1 MTRQQERALRDA
13 RRVYSGVLAFD
24 LQDGRVLLSG
34 EKWPSLAQDWLP
46 VMFKVSPDGTR
57 ESVTDDLNLSH
68 YLEDIRTGR
77 YPRISA

>member
-13 RRVYSGVLAFD
+13 RGVYIGVLAFD
-24 LQDGRVLLSG
+24 LGDGRVLLSG
-34 EKWPSLAQDWLP
+34 VRWTDSWIP
-46 VMFKVSPDGTR
+46 VMFTVSLGGTR